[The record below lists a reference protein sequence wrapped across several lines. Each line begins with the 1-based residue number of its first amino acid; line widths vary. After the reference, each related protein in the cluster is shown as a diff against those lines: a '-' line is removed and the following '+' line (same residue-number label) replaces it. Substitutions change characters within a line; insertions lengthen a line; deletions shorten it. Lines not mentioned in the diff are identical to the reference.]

1 MPRLSGRSSSAGR
14 STAFV
19 MHRSTV
25 RIRPAAPPMSCSV
38 GSQHRR
44 TKNLA
49 SSGLPTYRGEY
60 RPHGF
65 KFLWVGRFLNGE
77 RFFLN
82 GELSSNQCMHSH
94 MSHKL
99 KIYCDTSTL
108 APNIRDEKSLPEL
121 DALKELRLLAQQGTC
136 TLLRSHIVLG
146 ELERTKDVGLRAQL
160 KADYDLLEHVLQD
173 EKLIGFNTVYDRYGG
188 FTSSPLMLDV
198 QDSEVCEKIYQEMI
212 FNACDVFMT
221 RDYGTIIGP
230 MRQWLEATY
239 PPLKI
244 RLPTEL
250 TGEIRAARS
259 LKHDSAP

>member
-1 MPRLSGRSSSAGR
+1 
-14 STAFV
+14 
-19 MHRSTV
+19 
-25 RIRPAAPPMSCSV
+25 
-38 GSQHRR
+38 
-44 TKNLA
+44 
-49 SSGLPTYRGEY
+49 
-60 RPHGF
+60 
-65 KFLWVGRFLNGE
+65 
-77 RFFLN
+77 
-82 GELSSNQCMHSH
+82 

-198 QDSEVCEKIYQEMI
+198 QDSEVCEKIYQEMKRRVPRAADFSHRRDAEHLAQAI